1 MGLSCEASRSF
12 LGWLQWF
19 VFFQAEASGL
29 LDLGQLRGFKLT
41 EVFHTL
47 KAWSRQ
53 NRQQCLVPAAHGK
66 VIYPVT
72 TSLDELELRF
82 QKLDPK
88 IKNKASGSIYVH
100 NNFLFKY
107 YILHQSFCPTIGVH
121 FLPDPSMTL
130 VLRFWHSPDASLLR
144 ILLYTALEASDI
156 LQITAPDGYD
166 FAGNWQ
172 YQWDWESKMTHS
184 ISVEKGRRASK
195 GSRSKTTCMAAW
207 FDDSGVVSWPRK
219 PTLR

>member
-1 MGLSCEASRSF
+1 M
-12 LGWLQWF
+12 
-19 VFFQAEASGL
+19 

-53 NRQQCLVPAAHGK
+53 NRQCLVPAAHGK

-82 QKLDPK
+82 QRLDPK

-100 NNFLFKY
+100 DSLLFKY
-107 YILHQSFCPTIGVH
+107 YILHQSVCPTIGMH

-130 VLRFWHSPDASLLR
+130 VLRLRHSPNASLLR

-166 FAGNWQ
+166 FAGNLL
-172 YQWDWESKMTHS
+172 YQ
-184 ISVEKGRRASK
+184 
-195 GSRSKTTCMAAW
+195 
-207 FDDSGVVSWPRK
+207 
-219 PTLR
+219 